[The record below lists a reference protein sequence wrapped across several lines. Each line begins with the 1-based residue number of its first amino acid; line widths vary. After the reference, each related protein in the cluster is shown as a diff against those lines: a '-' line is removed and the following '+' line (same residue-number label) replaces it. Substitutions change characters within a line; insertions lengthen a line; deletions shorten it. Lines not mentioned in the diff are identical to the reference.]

1 MFRFSLLMF
10 LPLLAPLSASAH
22 HAFAADYDAKD
33 IGTLEGEVIE
43 IFYKNPHA
51 HYYLEVTGDD
61 GSKETWDVQT
71 MNLNSLNR
79 LGWKKDTVTI
89 GDKVVINGN
98 FGRNNT
104 KRLNILTLE
113 KEDGTI
119 LKPMGGPSRPAEL
132 KVGADGKQPSIA
144 AAVAPGAYEL
154 DDTHAYLSFSY
165 SHMGL
170 SFPKLRFTE
179 FDANL
184 NLDGKNMTNSSI
196 DITIDASSLDST
208 LPDFNEELTGD
219 KFFDVAAYPNI
230 LFKSTSYEET
240 SATTGILTGDLTV
253 KDITQSVTLDVTINK
268 AGENIMSRDDAIGF
282 SVNGIL
288 SRTDFGLSMMT
299 PTIGDEIS
307 VQIQTEFIK
316 LD

>member
-1 MFRFSLLMF
+1 MLRFSLLMV
-10 LPLLAPLSASAH
+10 LLLLRPFAVSAH

-43 IFYKNPHA
+43 VFYKNPHA

-71 MNLNSLNR
+71 MNLISLNR

-119 LKPMGGPSRPAEL
+119 LKPMGGPSRTVEL
-132 KVGADGKQPSIA
+132 QAGADGKQPSIA
-144 AAVAPGAYEL
+144 AAIAPGAYEL
-154 DDTHAYLSFSY
+154 DETHAYLSFSY

-170 SFPKLRFTE
+170 SFPKLRFTN

-184 NLDGKNMTNSSI
+184 NLDGHNMANSSI

-219 KFFDVAAYPNI
+219 KFFNVATYPNV

-240 SATTGILTGDLTV
+240 STTTGKLTGDLTV
-253 KDITQSVTLDVTINK
+253 KDITKPVTLDVTINK
-268 AGENIMSRDDAIGF
+268 ASENIMSRDDAIGF
-282 SVNGIL
+282 TATGIL

-299 PTIGDEIS
+299 PTIGDEVS

-316 LD
+316 IN